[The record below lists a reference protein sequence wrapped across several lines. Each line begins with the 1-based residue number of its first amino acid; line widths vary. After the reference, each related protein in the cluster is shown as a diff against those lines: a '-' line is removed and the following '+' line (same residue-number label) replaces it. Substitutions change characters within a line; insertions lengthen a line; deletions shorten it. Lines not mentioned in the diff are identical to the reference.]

1 MKKGINKRRL
11 CVFTMMLTLA
21 LLTGCGVKVQ
31 ASGDE
36 IKYEGKEYS
45 ITEYPSNVFSY
56 DYNGNSHYDVEEVD
70 GIYPIDSP
78 NWDMIWNDGNLY
90 CDKEYAAE
98 ANAFYADDE
107 NYVWYL
113 LIDYDVEDKEGYS
126 VDIELTADE
135 LAYVYNIED
144 KEKNLAVFFDEL
156 EKTASV
162 FKISNDGVVRGTLS
176 IGKYKGEWYWRSEL
190 IDESRESDG
199 TWPEYIQ
206 PLPESLSDKICL
218 EEIY

>member
-1 MKKGINKRRL
+1 MKEGINKRL
-11 CVFTMMLTLA
+11 VCVFMLMLTLV
-21 LLTGCGVKVQ
+21 LLAGCGIKEQ

-36 IKYEGKEYS
+36 VKYEGKEYS
-45 ITEYPSNVFSY
+45 IIEYPANVFSY
-56 DYNGNSHYDVEEVD
+56 DYNGNSHYDIEEVD

-78 NWDMIWNDGNLY
+78 NWDMIWNDGKLY
-90 CDKEYAAE
+90 CDKKYAAE
-98 ANAFYADDE
+98 ANEFYYDDE

-113 LIDYDVEDKEGYS
+113 LIDHDVEDNEIYS

-135 LAYVYNIED
+135 LEYVYNIDD
-144 KEKNLAVFFDEL
+144 KEKDLAVFFDEF
-156 EKTASV
+156 EKTASI

-176 IGKYKGEWYWRSEL
+176 IGKYKGEWYWRSEI

-199 TWPEYIQ
+199 TWPEYVQ

-218 EEIY
+218 DE

>member
-1 MKKGINKRRL
+1 MKEGINKRL
-11 CVFTMMLTLA
+11 VGVFMLMLTLV
-21 LLTGCGVKVQ
+21 LLTGCGIKAQ
-31 ASGDE
+31 TSGDA
-36 IKYEGKEYS
+36 IQYEGKEYAA
-45 ITEYPSNVFSY
+45 IEYPANVFRY
-56 DYNGNSHYDVEEVD
+56 AYNGNSHYDIEEVE

-78 NWDMIWNDGNLY
+78 NWDMVWDDGTLY
-90 CDKEYAAE
+90 CDKKYAAK

-135 LAYVYNIED
+135 LEYVYNIEN

-156 EKTASV
+156 DKTASI
-162 FKISNDGVVRGTLS
+162 FKISNDGVVRGTLL
-176 IGKYKGEWYWRSEL
+176 IGKYKREWYWRSG
-190 IDESRESDG
+190 IMDESRESDG
-199 TWPEYIQ
+199 TCPEYIQ

-218 EEIY
+218 EE